1 MEFYRTVSLKN
12 GQRVIIRNGTQSD
25 AQAALDNFNLTHS
38 QTEYLL
44 SYPDEKGFSVEDEA
58 RFLKEKT
65 ESENEIELLA
75 VLDGKVIGMAGIESI
90 GRREKIR
97 HRANLGISIDKAY
110 WGLGLGKALMLAC
123 IECAKSAGYKQIE
136 LDAFEQNERAIG
148 LYKSLGF
155 EQFGRNPKAICTRD
169 GKYQAMVLMRR
180 EV

>member
-44 SYPDEKGFSVEDEA
+44 SYPDEKGFSFEDEA

-97 HRANLGISIDKAY
+97 HRANLGICIDKAY